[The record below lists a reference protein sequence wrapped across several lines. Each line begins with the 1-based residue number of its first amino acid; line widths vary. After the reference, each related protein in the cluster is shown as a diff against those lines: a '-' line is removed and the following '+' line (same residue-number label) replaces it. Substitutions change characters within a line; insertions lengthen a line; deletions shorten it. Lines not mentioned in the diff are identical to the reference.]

1 MSEDISATLRTGIT
15 VILVAALI
23 AVIINLMG
31 MGTSILNN
39 GQSTLQS
46 GISNVTTQEFATYNN
61 TNISGTQLTTCL
73 NVFQD
78 RDIGVV
84 VVNAANPTTAY
95 NYNKQLG
102 GSNIASAAANTTPT
116 ITLGG
121 TAAAGAAASATQLDM
136 DSSKTFVLGTILP
149 QASGGGSYRSYGNT
163 AAVGNNEYIN
173 PSGRYATKLIKDSS
187 GEIIGVMAIQYKND
201 GTLCHT
207 FFN

>member
-46 GISNVTTQEFATYNN
+46 GISNVTTQEFSTYNG

-78 RDIGVV
+78 RDIAVL
-84 VVNAANPTTAY
+84 VVNAADASTIY
-95 NYNKQLG
+95 NYNKQLNG
-102 GSNIASAAANTTPT
+102 T
-116 ITLGG
+116 
-121 TAAAGAAASATQLDM
+121 TAAAGGVAPKA
-136 DSSKTFVLGTILP
+136 
-149 QASGGGSYRSYGNT
+149 QASSIMIDKSGTYLIAELTAATTDTFYRSFGNT
-163 AAVGNNEYIN
+163 AAVGNKEYIN
-173 PSGRYATKLIKDSS
+173 PSGRYSSKLIKDAS
-187 GEIIGVMAIQYKND
+187 GEIIGVCAIQYTNTGSLAKAW
-201 GTLCHT
+201 TT
-207 FFN
+207 FTTQP